1 MIDLHC
7 HMLPGIDD
15 GPTDLETA
23 LEMARV
29 AVADGITLTAC
40 TPHIYPGLFEND
52 ARSISAAAEAFRGHL
67 RSAGI
72 PLTITT
78 GADIQIV
85 PELLDGLKSGRF
97 PCLHGSRYFLFEP
110 PHHTVPPRFLDTI
123 FDALSAGFVP
133 VITHPERLTWL
144 DDKHYGWFVEAA
156 RQGAW
161 IQVTAGA
168 VTGRFREQPQYWA
181 ERFLDDGLVHLLATD
196 AHHFQRRPPC
206 WRKDARRR
214 PNGWGRRRRSGWSWI
229 APGRSSR
236 TRNRIALFP
245 PGVSGDR
252 NGMGTARIQGRGGW
266 ISRWFRQ
273 KSGWISF
280 DLA

>member
-7 HMLPGIDD
+7 DMLPGIDD

-52 ARSISAAAEAFRGHL
+52 ANSISAAAEAFRGHL
-67 RSAGI
+67 RAAGI
-72 PLTITT
+72 PLEITT

-110 PHHTVPPRFLDTI
+110 PHHTVPPRFMDMI

-196 AHHFQRRPPC
+196 AHHFQRRPPLLAEGYAAA
-206 WRKDARRR
+206 ARWVGPEEAARLVNDR
-214 PNGWGRRRRSGWSWI
+214 PRAI
-229 APGRSSR
+229 IEDQEPG
-236 TRNRIALFP
+236 NVIPP
-245 PGVSGDR
+245 PGLG
-252 NGMGTARIQGRGGW
+252 GPEWHGQGAHSQDSGGW
-266 ISRWFRQ
+266 FSRWFRA
-273 KSGWISF
+273 KAGG
-280 DLA
+280 